1 MTTSMT
7 SYDRRLANVETGL
20 SPTQLVLRW
29 LEEAHRYDDMTAYM
43 RSLVDRPI
51 GDFPMDRLSR
61 EAQESARIRSRGR
74 SRVDVER
81 AVRRS
86 LIETLVRGQLVL
98 EINVRSQ
105 NWLDREGLIY
115 LALIGQVGLAISAT
129 DAPLEGT
136 PLARL
141 VQLRDLLLDRVTEL
155 HAFEAARDRVEARY
169 LDCAAADFPAA
180 RRAWARQR
188 HETETAAVMAMR
200 MAELDGAEPPAPD
213 DAAAF
218 EAKVTTLAADFVEPA
233 KSKAYNE
240 LGDGRR
246 AQAIAA
252 AWLHAGVLAGATPEP
267 TR

>member
-1 MTTSMT
+1 MSTS

-20 SPTQLVLRW
+20 SPTQLVVRW
-29 LEEAHRYDDMTAYM
+29 LEEAHRFDDMTAYM

-61 EAQESARIRSRGR
+61 EAQESARIRYRGR
-74 SRVDVER
+74 SRAEVEKG
-81 AVRRS
+81 VRRS
-86 LIETLVRGQLVL
+86 LIETMFRGQLVL

-105 NWLDREGLIY
+105 NLLDREGLIY
-115 LALIGQVGLAISAT
+115 LVLVGQVGLAIGAP
-129 DAPLEGT
+129 DAPFEGT
-136 PLARL
+136 PLTRL
-141 VQLRDLLLDRVTEL
+141 VQMRDLLFGRVTEL

-169 LDCAAADFPAA
+169 LDGAAADFPAA
-180 RRAWARQR
+180 RRAWERQR

-200 MAELDGAEPPAPD
+200 MAELDGAEPPAAD
-213 DAAAF
+213 DAATF
-218 EAKVTTLAADFVEPA
+218 EARVASLAADFVEPA

-252 AWLHAGVLAGATPEP
+252 AWLHAGALAGTTPEP

>member
-1 MTTSMT
+1 MTTS
-7 SYDRRLANVETGL
+7 SYDRRLASVETAL

-43 RSLVDRPI
+43 RSLVDRPL

-74 SRVDVER
+74 SRVEVER
-81 AVRRS
+81 AARRS
-86 LIETLVRGQLVL
+86 LFETLVRGQLVL

-115 LALIGQVGLAISAT
+115 LVLVGQVGLAVGVS

-141 VQLRDLLLDRVTEL
+141 VQCRDLLLGRVTEL
-155 HAFEAARDRVEARY
+155 HAFEAARDRVEGRY
-169 LDCAAADFPAA
+169 LDGAPADFPAA
-180 RRAWARQR
+180 RRAWAQQR
-188 HETETAAVMAMR
+188 DDTEMAAVMATR
-200 MAELDGAEPPAPD
+200 MAELDGADRPAPE
-213 DAAAF
+213 DAATF
-218 EAKVTTLAADFVEPA
+218 EARVALLAADFVEPA

-252 AWLHAGVLAGATPEP
+252 AWLHAGLLAGTTPEP